1 MRHLKSG
8 YHLNRTASHRKAMLS
23 NLSAALFERKRI
35 KTTLA
40 KAKAARSVA
49 ERFITMA
56 KKGDLASRRRVL
68 RFIPQKRI
76 VKILFEDIAPMYT
89 DRPGG
94 YSRIVKLGQRHGDGA
109 PLAILELVGFE
120 TVVQTKKTA
129 KKKGEKD
136 KDKIKEEET
145 TKAKPAKA
153 KKKAEKAPEEE
164 TVEAAVEEKKPKK
177 TRKKAAKAAKEEVV
191 EPEAEVTEEAE
202 VEEKVEAEPVVEVA
216 EEPVVE
222 PEEVTEEATA
232 EEETPPEE
240 PEEEDEDTKKEE

>member
-56 KKGDLASRRRVL
+56 KKGDLASRRHVL
-68 RFIPQKRI
+68 RFIPQKQI
-76 VKILFEDIAPMYT
+76 VKILFEEIAPMYA

-129 KKKGEKD
+129 KKKAEKD
-136 KDKIKEEET
+136 KEEET
-145 TKAKPAKA
+145 AKAKPAKG
-153 KKKAEKAPEEE
+153 KKKAEKAPVEE
-164 TVEAAVEEKKPKK
+164 TVEAAV
-177 TRKKAAKAAKEEVV
+177 
-191 EPEAEVTEEAE
+191 
-202 VEEKVEAEPVVEVA
+202 
-216 EEPVVE
+216 
-222 PEEVTEEATA
+222 
-232 EEETPPEE
+232 
-240 PEEEDEDTKKEE
+240 

>member
-56 KKGDLASRRRVL
+56 KKGDLASRRQVL
-68 RFIPQKRI
+68 RYIPQKRI
-76 VKILFEDIAPMYT
+76 VKILFEDIAPQYA

-94 YSRIVKLGQRHGDGA
+94 YSRIVKLGQRQGDGA

-120 TVVQTKKTA
+120 TAVQKKKATKK
-129 KKKGEKD
+129 KVEKD
-136 KDKIKEEET
+136 KGKGKPKEEE
-145 TKAKPAKA
+145 A
-153 KKKAEKAPEEE
+153 
-164 TVEAAVEEKKPKK
+164 VEAVEEKKPKK
-177 TRKKAAKAAKEEVV
+177 TRKKAAKPAKEKVAEPAVEVEEKRV
-191 EPEAEVTEEAE
+191 EAEVTEE
-202 VEEKVEAEPVVEVA
+202 
-216 EEPVVE
+216 
-222 PEEVTEEATA
+222 PEGVTEDEAA
-232 EEETPPEE
+232 EEETPPEG
-240 PEEEDEDTKKEE
+240 PDKEDEDTKKEE

>member
-23 NLSAALFERKRI
+23 NLSAALFERNRI

-76 VKILFEDIAPMYT
+76 VKILFEDIAPMYA

-129 KKKGEKD
+129 KKKAEKD
-136 KDKIKEEET
+136 KDKDKAKEEET
-145 TKAKPAKA
+145 AKAKPAKA
-153 KKKAEKAPEEE
+153 KKKAEKAAAEE
-164 TVEAAVEEKKPKK
+164 TVVEEKKPKK
-177 TRKKAAKAAKEEVV
+177 TRKKAAKLAKEEVV
-191 EPEAEVTEEAE
+191 EPEAEVTEEA
-202 VEEKVEAEPVVEVA
+202 AVA
-216 EEPVVE
+216 EEPKE
-222 PEEVTEEATA
+222 ATTEEEAPT
-232 EEETPPEE
+232 EE

>member
-56 KKGDLASRRRVL
+56 KKGDLAARRQVL

-76 VKILFEDIAPMYT
+76 VKILFEDIAPKYA

-94 YSRIVKLGQRHGDGA
+94 YSRIVKLGQRQGDGA

-120 TVVQTKKTA
+120 TMVQKKKAA
-129 KKKGEKD
+129 KKKVEKD
-136 KDKIKEEET
+136 KGKPKEEE
-145 TKAKPAKA
+145 A
-153 KKKAEKAPEEE
+153 
-164 TVEAAVEEKKPKK
+164 VEAVEEKKPKK
-177 TRKKAAKAAKEEVV
+177 TRKKAAKPAKEEVV
-191 EPEAEVTEEAE
+191 VAEAEVEEAEEAE
-202 VEEKVEAEPVVEVA
+202 VEDVGEEAAPEDEAPEVVEVEEEMEVESEVA
-216 EEPVVE
+216 EEP
-222 PEEVTEEATA
+222 EEEQKEATEEEAA
-232 EEETPPEE
+232 EEEIPPEG
-240 PEEEDEDTKKEE
+240 PEEEDEDKKKE